1 MPDVI
6 LIIEQIENDGK
17 KVNIIRNNAAQ
28 DVLLQGIE
36 PGKYLVSFKP
46 YKRRSLNQNN
56 WLHAICP
63 IVMKGLQDAGWYEID
78 TPYKAKNFIKEMF
91 FKVGISNG
99 IEHMEIVQGTSEA
112 DKADFAQ
119 RAERIIIWAREYLNL
134 DIAPPGEQINIF
146 NE

>member
-6 LIIEQIENDGK
+6 LNIEAHT
-17 KVNIIRNNAAQ
+17 IRNESALMSILKELAN
-28 DVLLQGIE
+28 
-36 PGKYLVSFKP
+36 GKYLVSFKP

-78 TPYKAKNFIKEMF
+78 TPYKAKNFLKEMF

-99 IEHMEIVQGTSEA
+99 IEHMEIVQGTSET